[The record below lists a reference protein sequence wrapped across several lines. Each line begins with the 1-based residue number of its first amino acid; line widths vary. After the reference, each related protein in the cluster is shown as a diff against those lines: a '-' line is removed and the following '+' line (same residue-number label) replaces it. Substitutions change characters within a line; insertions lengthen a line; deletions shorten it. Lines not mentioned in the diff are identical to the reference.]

1 MFPIFHWNYL
11 FNSLN
16 VSSFRCLTIILSQ
29 ILKNAYILENVKKS
43 AKTATIFLFFF
54 IFIID
59 DTPIYKIYIVKFV
72 NTSKWLHTLHLHQFV
87 NTTIQFH
94 NALHKINAN
103 LIINN
108 QQREETASTSST
120 FKPNPIPSLEVQC
133 LLHEEYQRLAV
144 ACQAN

>member
-1 MFPIFHWNYL
+1 ML
-11 FNSLN
+11 RK
-16 VSSFRCLTIILSQ
+16 V
-29 ILKNAYILENVKKS
+29 LKQLQFFY
-43 AKTATIFLFFF
+43 FFF

-108 QQREETASTSST
+108 QQQEETASTSST